1 MITEQFNL
9 LREFANWTRV
19 NVGKAANIDLS
30 IWCHTSSSDESIE
43 YQIWVEGLINK
54 SSKDIDELVRMIP
67 KFKQYL
73 TQYCELNMELGA

>member
-9 LREFANWTRV
+9 LREFANWVRV

-30 IWCHTSSSDESIE
+30 IWCHTSSGDESIE
-43 YQIWVEGLINK
+43 YRIWVEGLINK

-67 KFKQYL
+67 KFKQY
-73 TQYCELNMELGA
+73 CELNMELAA